1 MLENF
6 SNQAIKV
13 IDQAKL
19 IADEM
24 NDSIVGS
31 EHLLLALFDM
41 QDSICHL
48 LLSERL
54 ITKEDI
60 LKEINSVIILRNKRK
75 DSIYTIELTEIVKMS
90 SKIATKKGNKERL
103 SSGVYYHTPGGSL

>member
-6 SNQAIKV
+6 SHQAIRV

-41 QDSICHL
+41 QDSICHF

-60 LKEINSVIILRNKRK
+60 LREIKYAAAEGFQRSNGK
-75 DSIYTIELTEIVKMS
+75 
-90 SKIATKKGNKERL
+90 
-103 SSGVYYHTPGGSL
+103 P

>member
-6 SNQAIKV
+6 SEQAIKV
-13 IDQAKL
+13 IEDAKQ

-24 NDSIVGS
+24 NNSVVGS
-31 EHLLLALFDM
+31 EHLLLALYDT
-41 QDSICHL
+41 QDSICHF

-75 DSIYTIELTEIVKMS
+75 DSIYTAELTNIVKIAS
-90 SKIATKKGNKERL
+90 SITEKNKNKQ
-103 SSGVYYHTPGGSL
+103 VYDEHLF